1 MNGKNRESKQARR
14 QRPSLLDEVLEQR
27 MLLYALA
34 AGATLAATSACAPSA
49 QAKVVFTPSNVT
61 LAQNQ
66 SLSIDLAND
75 GTVNF
80 TLANRL
86 SPGRFRRQGMQRPP
100 GSNAWG
106 DSMYVSGATAS
117 DVELE
122 QPPVEN
128 SQQLAA
134 FESGARIGSDR
145 PRKQEGLMAEFF
157 SYYGTFVFGPFAN
170 VKQRYLGVRFL
181 INGNV
186 HYGWIGFRSITD
198 NFMGGVSA
206 TLLGWAYETEPDT
219 PILAGMP
226 VMPPELGSLRT
237 SDPTAAGSSEP
248 TSLELLAAGHVAV
261 ADWRR
266 RRAA

>member
-1 MNGKNRESKQARR
+1 MNGKNRESKQDKWRKA
-14 QRPSLLDEVLEQR
+14 SLLDEVLERR
-27 MLLYALA
+27 MVLYALA
-34 AGATLAATSACAPSA
+34 AGAALAGASGAA

-80 TLANRL
+80 TLANQL

-106 DSMYVSGATAS
+106 DSMYVFGATAS

-157 SYYGTFVFGPFAN
+157 SYYGTFFVFGPFAN